1 MINIFKTA
9 ESGMSAYQEELDH
22 LSNDLVN
29 MNTTGYKK
37 TDVGFKE
44 LLMEK
49 LDRRGTPLVDKTA
62 VNGTGV
68 KTGYTYKIRT
78 QGNLISTG
86 VSTDV
91 ALDDDGQ
98 GLFAVTLRDGSIA
111 YTRDGNFKVDSTGV
125 LVDSIGSRVYIEY
138 EPGASEG
145 EPKLSSKDMT
155 ISEDGEISLKQG
167 EDEVKIGK
175 IPVFTAI
182 GDRAFYS
189 IGNSYMKPQDPTEV
203 TLSTDY
209 SMQQGML
216 ENSNVDTTETMTDVV
231 STSRAFQMSSK
242 ALEVADELWGMI
254 NNMR

>member
-9 ESGMSAYQEELDH
+9 QTGMDAYQEQLDH

-29 MNTTGYKK
+29 MATTGYKK

-49 LDRRGTPLVDKTA
+49 LERRGTPLVDKTA

-68 KTGYTYKIRT
+68 KTGDTYRIRT
-78 QGNLISTG
+78 QGKLIATG
-86 VSTDV
+86 VNTDV
-91 ALDDDGQ
+91 ALDDNGQ
-98 GLFAVTLRDGSIA
+98 GFFAVTLRDGSIA
-111 YTRDGNFKVDSTGV
+111 YTRDGNFKIDSNGE
-125 LVDSIGSRVYIEY
+125 LVDSLGSRVYIQYDE
-138 EPGASEG
+138 GASPG
-145 EPKLSSKDMT
+145 QPQLSSDKLT
-155 ISEDGEISLKQG
+155 ISQDGEVSLK
-167 EDEVKIGK
+167 DKDSEVKIGK

-189 IGNSYMKPQDPTEV
+189 IGNSYMKPTDGSDV
-203 TLSTDY
+203 TLSTDFN
-209 SMQQGML
+209 MIQGML
-216 ENSNVDTTETMTDVV
+216 ENSNVDVTETMTDVL
-231 STSRAFQMSSK
+231 STTRAFEMSSK